1 MQLGAAAIGNLAR
14 MICGDQPFNFMPY
27 RSSSFLTSFFE
38 GLNMDYV
45 HDGSTR
51 YWWVRSVLEEL
62 NRQPSSDELISK
74 EMIKVIEYLLDPNH
88 FIGTTFDRDKAVIQ
102 VNEIIGQ
109 YALEVKIDVKTKR
122 AKLIT
127 ALFEFASTASDE
139 MKAERR
145 ISFVPSV
152 FQIPETDLNP
162 GMVSVM
168 MPFASNFN
176 GVFDA
181 IKTACKENG
190 LVCYRADD
198 LWSNSTFI
206 QDIFDLI
213 YCSRIVVV
221 DFSGRNPNVMY
232 ETGIAHTL
240 GKIVIPIT
248 QSIDDI
254 PSDLKPHR
262 ALKYLPNI
270 EGLGDLTKGLSKR
283 LNTIIQGHSW

>member
-1 MQLGAAAIGNLAR
+1 MQLGSAAIGNIAK
-14 MICGDQPFNFMPY
+14 MICGDEPFNYMPY
-27 RSSSFLTSFFE
+27 RSSSLLTGFFE
-38 GLNMDYV
+38 ALNLDYV

-62 NRQPSSDELISK
+62 NKKPTPDGLLPK
-74 EMIKVIEYLLDPNH
+74 EMIMVIEHLLDANH
-88 FIGTTFDRDKAVIQ
+88 FIGEKFDREKAINQ
-102 VNEIIGQ
+102 MNEILGQ
-109 YALEVKIDVKTKR
+109 YELEIKVDSKIKKAR
-122 AKLIT
+122 LIK
-127 ALFEFASTASDE
+127 ASFEFVSTSTDE
-139 MKAERR
+139 IKAEKR
-145 ISFVPSV
+145 ITFVPSV
-152 FQIPETDLNP
+152 FQIPEAELKNDL
-162 GMVSVM
+162 VSVM
-168 MPFASNFN
+168 MPFSSQFN
-176 GVFDA
+176 GVFEA
-181 IKTACKENG
+181 IKTACKDNS

-240 GKIVIPIT
+240 GKVVIPIT

-262 ALKYLPNI
+262 ALKYLPNN
-270 EGLGDLTKGLSKR
+270 EGLGDLTKGLSTR
-283 LNTIIQGHSW
+283 LKTIIQGHSW